1 MWTVNATPVVS
12 HIIATPVVSYI
23 TAAPVVSYII
33 YLFWMVIV
41 IVIYLIRQSS

>member
-23 TAAPVVSYII
+23 IAAPVVSYII